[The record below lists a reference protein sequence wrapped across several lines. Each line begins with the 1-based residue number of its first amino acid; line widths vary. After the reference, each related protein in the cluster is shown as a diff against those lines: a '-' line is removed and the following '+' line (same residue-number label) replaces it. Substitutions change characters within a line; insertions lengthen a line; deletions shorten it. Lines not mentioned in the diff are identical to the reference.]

1 MARRI
6 RSHAY
11 CSNAGAEGRREADR
25 LNWMCSSPPNNPSW
39 SQAPKV
45 QSAFL
50 FFAAVQIRLWRNS
63 TSFTTFLS
71 ASSIFSRFVGAVS
84 LILEEEGLRHQPRL
98 SNAAERPPYIGH
110 KSHFQPKAACK
121 FRGVYFRIESP
132 FARNVL
138 PGTLSALRNPQL
150 PR

>member
-39 SQAPKV
+39 LQAPKV

-50 FFAAVQIRLWRNS
+50 FFAAVQIDSGEFNELHDVFECFKYLFEFCLRSQSHPGGRGVAP
-63 TSFTTFLS
+63 S
-71 ASSIFSRFVGAVS
+71 ASLSPQLR
-84 LILEEEGLRHQPRL
+84 GLH
-98 SNAAERPPYIGH
+98 NIGH
-110 KSHFQPKAACK
+110 KSPFQPKAACK
-121 FRGVYFRIESP
+121 FRDVYFRIESP
-132 FARNVL
+132 FARSVR
-138 PGTLSALRNPQL
+138 PGTLSALRTPQL
-150 PR
+150 AR